1 MFLDNF
7 FELNCTKLVFHTVA
21 LVPQHRQ
28 RGSGGGEAITAGP
41 SLGQDAF

>member
-7 FELNCTKLVFHTVA
+7 FELNLTKLAFCTVA

-28 RGSGGGEAITAGP
+28 RGSGGGRAITAGH
-41 SLGQDAF
+41 SLGQDAS